1 MTEAKRDRV
10 LVTLSRALK
19 QSPTP
24 LSRDGEIHLAGKDI
38 STIGTNIPLM
48 KPEQVTKLYLSGN
61 YISDLVGIE
70 QLRGLRVL
78 SLMNN
83 SIRYLENLQP
93 LGKLKCLETLSL
105 DGNIVSR
112 MPFYREHVISLCS
125 MLQMLD
131 SVKVTAPD
139 RTRTKAIFH
148 KIVAF
153 YDKLKENELRNAVLA
168 HTTKVVACHFQL
180 KQAIFGRFR

>member
-1 MTEAKRDRV
+1 
-10 LVTLSRALK
+10 
-19 QSPTP
+19 
-24 LSRDGEIHLAGKDI
+24 
-38 STIGTNIPLM
+38 M

-139 RTRTKAIFH
+139 RKS
-148 KIVAF
+148 
-153 YDKLKENELRNAVLA
+153 
-168 HTTKVVACHFQL
+168 VV
-180 KQAIFGRFR
+180 